1 MQIKTFNHIKPVL
14 RGKYAGQ
21 TGLVAHEE
29 SIAIAT
35 KRKDERTI
43 AVHGSDLRVQQLN
56 KSIGGTA
63 GHPDITGYNVS
74 MNLHEPLTSGPDA
87 ASMDIAMA
95 AKGRLQMD
103 IAQKPLIDYQSAATG
118 VTNSVAQSQEL

>member
-35 KRKDERTI
+35 TRKDERTI
-43 AVHGSDLRVQQLN
+43 AVHGSDLR
-56 KSIGGTA
+56 GTA

-74 MNLHEPLTSGPDA
+74 MNLQEPLTSGPDA
-87 ASMDIAMA
+87 ASVDIAMA

-103 IAQKPLIDYQSAATG
+103 IAQNYQSAATG
-118 VTNSVAQSQEL
+118 VTNTVAQSQEL